1 MSLDLTTTGITANIV
16 GTVGN
21 TGALVDSSVSAVS
34 SNVSM
39 RIAPS
44 TSDLVPRRLSTFN
57 ETSGFR
63 QEAYLYVDDGLK
75 GARISLRGIKELNT
89 KILTTTDANSV
100 DFSKLIEG
108 DYVYTEK

>member
-34 SNVSM
+34 SNVSA
-39 RIAPS
+39 RLAPS
-44 TSDLVPRRLSTFN
+44 TTDLVPRRLSTFN
-57 ETSGFR
+57 EVTGFR

-75 GARISLRGIKELNT
+75 GARISLRGIKDLNT
-89 KILTTTDANSV
+89 KILTATDIENF
-100 DFSKLIEG
+100 DRSKVVEG
-108 DYVYTEK
+108 DYIYTEK